1 MVESP
6 VLLPPMA
13 LLLVA
18 SVLLLRAGRLHL
30 ATISMGCAAAITLCL
45 RTALPESQV
54 FVMGLTT
61 AETRTIV
68 GSMLVGMLILSA
80 TSAAASAPRC

>member
-45 RTALPESQV
+45 RTTLPESQV

-80 TSAAASAPRC
+80 TSAAASAPRR